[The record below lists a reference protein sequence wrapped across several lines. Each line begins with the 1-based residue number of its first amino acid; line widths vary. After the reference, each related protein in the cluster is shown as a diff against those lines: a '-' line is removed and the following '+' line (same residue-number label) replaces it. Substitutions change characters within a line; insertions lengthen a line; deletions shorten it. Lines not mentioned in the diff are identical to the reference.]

1 MGGENDITGQSRVSG
16 AESINAEVGTRNA
29 EQAFAFLFRVPPSA
43 FRVGKGVGLG
53 LIRIIAGEFKGR
65 RLKTPAGD
73 QMRPTAD
80 RVREA
85 WFSILQRAVRD
96 ARVLD
101 LFAGSGALGLE
112 SLSRGAATAE
122 FVERNRFALSA
133 LRANIKTLHL
143 DDRAVVRRL
152 DALKFAER
160 LHPGQYDV
168 AFADPPYAGDQA
180 ARLVAMFRVNAFA
193 RIFSIE
199 HPADRPIPGDDTRC
213 YGDTAVTF
221 IYAP

>member
-1 MGGENDITGQSRVSG
+1 M
-16 AESINAEVGTRNA
+16 
-29 EQAFAFLFRVPPSA
+29 
-43 FRVGKGVGLG
+43 
-53 LIRIIAGEFKGR
+53 IRIIAGEFKGR

-73 QMRPTAD
+73 AVRPTAD

-85 WFSILQRAVRD
+85 WFSILQRAMRG

-122 FVERNRFALSA
+122 FVELNRFALSA
-133 LRANIKTLHL
+133 LKANIKTLHV
-143 DDRAVVRRL
+143 DDRAMVRRL

-193 RIFSIE
+193 RIFTIE
-199 HPADRPIPGDDTRC
+199 HPADRPIPGDETRR

>member
-1 MGGENDITGQSRVSG
+1 MV
-16 AESINAEVGTRNA
+16 
-29 EQAFAFLFRVPPSA
+29 
-43 FRVGKGVGLG
+43 
-53 LIRIIAGEFKGR
+53 RIIAGEFKGR

-73 QMRPTAD
+73 TVRPTAD

-85 WFSILQRAVRD
+85 WFSILQRSIRG

-122 FVERNRFALSA
+122 FVELNRFALSA
-133 LRANIKTLHL
+133 LKANINTLHL
-143 DDRAVVRRL
+143 DHRAVVHRR
-152 DALKFAER
+152 DALRFVER

-168 AFADPPYAGDQA
+168 AFADPPYAGDNA
-180 ARLVAMFRVNAFA
+180 ARLVAMFRLNAFA
-193 RIFSIE
+193 RIFTIE
-199 HPADRPIPGDDTRC
+199 HPAERAIPGDDTRR

>member
-1 MGGENDITGQSRVSG
+1 MG
-16 AESINAEVGTRNA
+16 
-29 EQAFAFLFRVPPSA
+29 F
-43 FRVGKGVGLG
+43 
-53 LIRIIAGEFKGR
+53 IRIIAGDFKGR

-73 QMRPTAD
+73 SVRPTAD

-85 WFSILQRAVRD
+85 WFSILQRSIRG

-112 SLSRGAATAE
+112 SLSRGATTVE
-122 FVERNRFALSA
+122 FVELNRFALSA
-133 LRANIKTLHL
+133 LKANIKTLQV
-143 DDRAVVRRL
+143 DDRAMVHRL
-152 DALKFAER
+152 DALRFAER

-180 ARLVAMFRVNAFA
+180 ARLVAMFRVTAFA

-199 HPADRPIPGDDTRC
+199 HAADRPIPGDDTRR

>member
-1 MGGENDITGQSRVSG
+1 MNGEASG
-16 AESINAEVGTRNA
+16 M
-29 EQAFAFLFRVPPSA
+29 
-43 FRVGKGVGLG
+43 
-53 LIRIIAGEFKGR
+53 IRIIAGEFKGR
-65 RLKTPAGD
+65 RLKTPTGD
-73 QMRPTAD
+73 TVRPTAD

-85 WFSILQRAVRD
+85 WFSILQRSLRA

-112 SLSRGAATAE
+112 ALSRGATTAD
-122 FVERNRFALSA
+122 FVEVHRMALAA
-133 LRANIKTLHL
+133 LKANVKTLQL
-143 DDRAVVRRL
+143 DERATIHRI
-152 DALKFAER
+152 DALTYAEG

-168 AFADPPYAGDQA
+168 AFADPPYASDRA
-180 ARLVAMFRVNAFA
+180 ARLVALFRVNPFA

-199 HPADRPIPGDDTRC
+199 HSVDRPIPGDDTRH